1 MTVQLSERDSDADD
15 TLPGHLAEDMQRTAY
30 TAGWLWG
37 VACGFVAGGSFVGV
51 AAWLI
56 SVAKAAITCPTC

>member
-1 MTVQLSERDSDADD
+1 MTVQLSERDDAD
-15 TLPGHLAEDMQRTAY
+15 TPLPDRLAEDIHRHSY

-37 VACGFVAGGSFVGV
+37 VACGAVAGGSFVGM

-56 SVAKAAITCPTC
+56 SLAKAAIACPTC